1 MLIKSM
7 KMFWESFSR
16 RLFQNVEQKPG
27 FQKTI
32 TIRKHLD
39 IGRNNCHRC
48 DADVPGDNECVEQNN
63 KRVKSV

>member
-1 MLIKSM
+1 M
-7 KMFWESFSR
+7 KMLWESFSGC
-16 RLFQNVEQKPG
+16 LSQNIEQKPG

-32 TIRKHLD
+32 AIGEHLD
-39 IGRNNCHRC
+39 ISRNNCHRC